1 MRKRRLF
8 TFSDI
13 CNEKTVN
20 KFTPKYF
27 YKGVINMNLRKIL
40 SLIVSSAML
49 TSSITAN
56 TANAVTSTSVP
67 KTETVLT
74 ATEDMPSS
82 VATTTVITTTTS
94 GTTTTAITS
103 TTTST
108 TTVPDVIIP
117 KSGTCGENL
126 TWTLDSDGLLTIS
139 GKGPMPDRCISDYYI
154 DIKKATKV
162 IINDGVTSIGNYAFL
177 EFHDLKSI
185 SIPDT
190 VTSIGD
196 RALSFCYRLKS
207 IDIPNSVVSIGEG
220 ALSYCAGF
228 ESITIPSSVT
238 EIKDYTFSYSKNL
251 KTVILPD
258 TITSIGLLAFGGCD
272 RLESVNIPDSV
283 ISIGSHAFSDCIS
296 LKSITVPDSVRSLS
310 KDAFLGCIN
319 LESIS
324 LPDNL
329 SVAVTTVT
337 ASRPIK
343 TTETS
348 TLTTNAVKT
357 TITTS
362 DLKSITTQ
370 TLFDFKEVVSYPT
383 KTIYEEG
390 EYLDLTGL
398 KVAASWCL
406 DENYI
411 WKTNFSVH
419 DKYLFIVTD
428 EKGNKVTGNDF
439 NTLPAGEYTVS
450 YNGVLGSN
458 YSSHYIRNI
467 ELSFPVTI
475 KERVQNTG
483 TPMAST
489 TTTTTT
495 QVRTDFCTR
504 AYSTFKSV
512 VSYPT
517 KTVYEVGDNLDIS
530 GIVISIGKNST
541 YNEDVFSINF
551 FEIIDK
557 DGKKVNGSQFNTLP
571 SGEYTVISGNSLCP
585 ESHPIIIDDVD
596 VSYKVTIKEND
607 KITSSTTTTTTTTV
621 DPYYRFRR
629 VATYPTKTDYKV
641 GESLEIKGLKIIS
654 SRNSDKNNEALYSE
668 DFFNADDFEVRDKG
682 GNTVSGDRFSTLP
695 AGNYTV
701 CYTGSISDD
710 GNYTCPD
717 IKLSYLVKIY
727 ESSEFP
733 NNAGDQP
740 PFLWGDTNL
749 DGEVDM
755 ADAVLIMQYLSNPDK
770 YGLDGTYSRHITQLG
785 MSRCD
790 VDISGKG
797 ITSNDALRIQKY
809 LLNKVPN
816 LDPYC

>member
-1 MRKRRLF
+1 M
-8 TFSDI
+8 
-13 CNEKTVN
+13 V
-20 KFTPKYF
+20 
-27 YKGVINMNLRKIL
+27 
-40 SLIVSSAML
+40 
-49 TSSITAN
+49 
-56 TANAVTSTSVP
+56 
-67 KTETVLT
+67 
-74 ATEDMPSS
+74 
-82 VATTTVITTTTS
+82 
-94 GTTTTAITS
+94 
-103 TTTST
+103 
-108 TTVPDVIIP
+108 
-117 KSGTCGENL
+117 
-126 TWTLDSDGLLTIS
+126 
-139 GKGPMPDRCISDYYI
+139 
-154 DIKKATKV
+154 
-162 IINDGVTSIGNYAFL
+162 
-177 EFHDLKSI
+177 
-185 SIPDT
+185 
-190 VTSIGD
+190 
-196 RALSFCYRLKS
+196 
-207 IDIPNSVVSIGEG
+207 
-220 ALSYCAGF
+220 
-228 ESITIPSSVT
+228 
-238 EIKDYTFSYSKNL
+238 
-251 KTVILPD
+251 LPD

-411 WKTNFSVH
+411 WKTNFSDH

-495 QVRTDFCTR
+495 Q
-504 AYSTFKSV
+504 
-512 VSYPT
+512 
-517 KTVYEVGDNLDIS
+517 
-530 GIVISIGKNST
+530 
-541 YNEDVFSINF
+541 
-551 FEIIDK
+551 
-557 DGKKVNGSQFNTLP
+557 LP
-571 SGEYTVISGNSLCP
+571 
-585 ESHPIIIDDVD
+585 
-596 VSYKVTIKEND
+596 
-607 KITSSTTTTTTTTV
+607 
-621 DPYYRFRR
+621 
-629 VATYPTKTDYKV
+629 
-641 GESLEIKGLKIIS
+641 
-654 SRNSDKNNEALYSE
+654 
-668 DFFNADDFEVRDKG
+668 
-682 GNTVSGDRFSTLP
+682 
-695 AGNYTV
+695 
-701 CYTGSISDD
+701 
-710 GNYTCPD
+710 
-717 IKLSYLVKIY
+717 
-727 ESSEFP
+727 
-733 NNAGDQP
+733 
-740 PFLWGDTNL
+740 
-749 DGEVDM
+749 
-755 ADAVLIMQYLSNPDK
+755 
-770 YGLDGTYSRHITQLG
+770 
-785 MSRCD
+785 
-790 VDISGKG
+790 
-797 ITSNDALRIQKY
+797 
-809 LLNKVPN
+809 
-816 LDPYC
+816 